1 MYMDMSVVE
10 VEEEEVALVRD
21 VKPALEWLCQN
32 MERMVGLVGTPAFCR
47 LAPEAQRAVASTLEE
62 DEDLRDIFF
71 FRFTHFDDMDNFLFI
86 LRDTRGLCVNA
97 CLWPT

>member
-1 MYMDMSVVE
+1 MYMDMLVVE

-32 MERMVGLVGTPAFCR
+32 MERMVGLVGTPAYCR

-62 DEDLRDIFF
+62 DEDLRDIFSF
-71 FRFTHFDDMDNFLFI
+71 VLHILTTWTIFFLF
-86 LRDTRGLCVNA
+86 
-97 CLWPT
+97 

>member
-32 MERMVGLVGTPAFCR
+32 MEDGGAGGDTSLLSPCPRGTEGR
-47 LAPEAQRAVASTLEE
+47 
-62 DEDLRDIFF
+62 
-71 FRFTHFDDMDNFLFI
+71 
-86 LRDTRGLCVNA
+86 
-97 CLWPT
+97 CLHPGGR